1 MLALD
6 GIETQDL
13 LYGSMAPDGHEWWNR
28 IDPMYEVTWKDM
40 VGDGDRWESI
50 AIRQHAV
57 DVDGRGFLHHFTD
70 RFYSPIQV
78 RQSEL
83 HNYRT
88 ITIMSLLMEWHQLT
102 TLQLMTFLGEP
113 HSRVSRSLGF
123 LYSAGILETLKPY
136 WMRSSSRGRDG
147 SGQVWRIAK
156 KSPATEQFFNS
167 LGNREWFMVLN
178 GSDPAEISGENTP
191 TTLRHNLLTAEIA
204 LKAMEA
210 SPFIIGAWGEDKS
223 RGSLFIPDRQSS
235 SGVRNNVGDGALIT
249 RDGRIIVLEVTT
261 ATARARTSSS
271 IVDKAA
277 AWATIA
283 ARSDLPL
290 DVLFIDASSTPRP
303 AKFTRLVR
311 YGYQEVSKRYM
322 TRARDRERG
331 GSRLYTADARRW
343 FPLERAVTPQFT
355 RLNCW
360 SLGEEGFRDLLEPTP
375 MDTSSDVVVNTAT
388 SLATPRWVGRRYQN
402 G

>member
-1 MLALD
+1 MLAYH
-6 GIETQDL
+6 EPEVQDL
-13 LYGSMAPDGHEWWNR
+13 LYGSMAPQGLEWWNR
-28 IDPMYEVTWKDM
+28 IDPMYEISWKDM

-50 AIRQHAV
+50 SVRQHAV
-57 DVDGRGFLHHFTD
+57 DVDGRGFMHHFTD

-78 RQSEL
+78 RANEL

-88 ITIMSLLMEWHQLT
+88 TTIMALLMEWHQLT
-102 TLQLMTFLGEP
+102 TNQIMTFLGEP
-113 HSRVSRSLGF
+113 HTRVSRSLGF
-123 LYSAGILETLKPY
+123 LHSAGILERLKPY
-136 WMRSSSRGRDG
+136 WSRANSRGRDG

-156 KSPATEQFFNS
+156 RSPATEHFFNS
-167 LGNREWFMVLN
+167 LGNREWFMILN
-178 GSDPAEISGENTP
+178 GSDPQDVSGENTP
-191 TTLRHNLLTAEIA
+191 TTLKHNLLAAEIA

-223 RGSLFIPDRQSS
+223 RGSLFIPDRESN
-235 SGVRNNVGDGALIT
+235 SGVRNNVGDGVLIT

-261 ATARARTSSS
+261 ATARSKTSSS

-290 DVLFIDASSTPRP
+290 DVLFIDASPTPKP

-311 YGYQEVSKRYM
+311 YGYQEVAKRYM
-322 TRARDRERG
+322 TRATDRERG
-331 GSRLYTADARRW
+331 GARLHTADARRW
-343 FPLERAVTPQFT
+343 FPLARAVSPQFT

-360 SLGEEGFRDLLEPTP
+360 SLGEEGFRDLVEPTP
-375 MDTSSDVVVNTAT
+375 IDVSSDVVVNTA
-388 SLATPRWVGRRYQN
+388 SALATPKWVGLRYQ
-402 G
+402 GG